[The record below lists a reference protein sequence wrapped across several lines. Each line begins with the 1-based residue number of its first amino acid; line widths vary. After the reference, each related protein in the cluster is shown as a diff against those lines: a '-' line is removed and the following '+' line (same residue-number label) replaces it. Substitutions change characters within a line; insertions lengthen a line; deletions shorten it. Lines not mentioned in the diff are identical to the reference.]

1 MTEIENQRP
10 SALNRWPL
18 YVVLFTPLLVMAA
31 ASWLYASGAYRPA
44 EQSNHGTLLQPVLS
58 STDLALPKVMISD
71 QRQWQLVQFSPSCE
85 QSCFERLIEQRQIH
99 KAMGKLAPRIS
110 RTLLTSGSLA
120 TGLSRDELPNLEIVQ
135 HNGQPLSAAL
145 KQQVPEADLHRNP
158 VFVIDPFG
166 NLVMYFTPDQDYRA
180 QMSDLKKLL
189 KLSTIG

>member
-18 YVVLFTPLLVMAA
+18 YVVLLTPLLVMAA

-120 TGLSRDELPNLEIVQ
+120 TGLSRDELPNLEVVQ
-135 HNGQPLSAAL
+135 HNGQSLSGRA
-145 KQQVPEADLHRNP
+145 EATGTGGRLTSQSGFRDRSVRQP
-158 VFVIDPFG
+158 GDVFHARSGLP
-166 NLVMYFTPDQDYRA
+166 R
-180 QMSDLKKLL
+180 SDE
-189 KLSTIG
+189 